1 MVHQT
6 YHFKTR
12 FDERVCSKTKRSQL
26 ITEEAYRFGT
36 TSRTAS
42 DARLKRFLRRIRNSN
57 TGEPKAY
64 KGQVYIFRG
73 KHAITIYPLPYKLR
87 SLK

>member
-6 YHFKTR
+6 NHFKDR
-12 FDERVCSKTKRSQL
+12 FDERVCSKTKRTQL
-26 ITEEAYRFGT
+26 IAEEAYQLGS
-36 TSRTAS
+36 TSRTAK
-42 DARLKRFLRRIRNSN
+42 DARLRRFLGGIRYRHG
-57 TGEPKAY
+57 GEPKAY

-87 SLK
+87 GLK